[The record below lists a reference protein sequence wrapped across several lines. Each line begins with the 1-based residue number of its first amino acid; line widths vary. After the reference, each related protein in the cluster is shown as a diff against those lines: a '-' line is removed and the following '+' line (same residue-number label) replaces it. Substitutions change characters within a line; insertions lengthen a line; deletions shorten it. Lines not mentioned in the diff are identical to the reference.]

1 MENDRFV
8 GGGNLPAW
16 ANKAARDCPEADFE
30 AFMRKLDESG
40 KRKNAEGQARYREE
54 QRRKGRI
61 GRLMYLTEDEFNK
74 IKRYI
79 ETLRAES
86 S

>member
-1 MENDRFV
+1 
-8 GGGNLPAW
+8 
-16 ANKAARDCPEADFE
+16 
-30 AFMRKLDESG
+30 MRKLDESG